1 MARDADYH
9 VAHLALNEKARA
21 KFNVTAA
28 QEFFKRTEGLP
39 YGFHNFLY
47 GWVDSEVMAPLI
59 PHGGMS
65 YAFTLFEKV
74 MPWVS
79 EIFISQSLNKR
90 MNTRGLGMKDVVIEA
105 AKRNITSQ

>member
-9 VAHLALNEKARA
+9 VSHLSLTEKARA
-21 KFNVTAA
+21 KFNETAA
-28 QEFFKRTEGLP
+28 KEFFYRTEGLP

-47 GWVDSEVMAPLI
+47 GWVDSEIMAPLI
-59 PHGGMS
+59 PHGAMS
-65 YAFTLFEKV
+65 HAFTLFEKF

-90 MNTRGLGMKDVVIEA
+90 MNTTRLGMRDVVIQA
-105 AKRNITSQ
+105 A

>member
-1 MARDADYH
+1 M
-9 VAHLALNEKARA
+9 
-21 KFNVTAA
+21 
-28 QEFFKRTEGLP
+28 
-39 YGFHNFLY
+39 
-47 GWVDSEVMAPLI
+47 I

-90 MNTRGLGMKDVVIEA
+90 MNTTGLGMRDVVIEA
-105 AKRNITSQ
+105 AKQNLTSQ